1 MCASELVVSGMLHT
15 ADERKLT
22 RQRTERPLHQRTKVR
37 QLIDLIV
44 SDDFGNKAD
53 D

>member
-1 MCASELVVSGMLHT
+1 MVFSGMLHIS
-15 ADERKLT
+15 DEWELT
-22 RQRTERPLHQRTKVR
+22 RQWPESPLHQRTKVR